1 MTEMESA
8 IRETVEKI
16 LTPEIVEKARRMA
29 LQCANADEI
38 TEIVGRSLDGTEELY
53 FTRKG
58 SFVLMRRDERGLMRM
73 EADLSNEFLLDWLD
87 RNQIHAPLS
96 CLIHDE
102 AAHVEQRSQELLDA
116 LRKEITE
123 DIAGGFIGGLRA
135 EGGRQKE
142 SLAAFLEQADK
153 DLTET

>member
-29 LQCANADEI
+29 LQCAQADEI
-38 TEIVGRSLDGTEELY
+38 TEEVGRSLDRTDELY

-58 SFVLMRRDERGLMRM
+58 AFVLMRRDERGMMRI
-73 EADLSNEFLLDWLD
+73 ESDLSNEFLLDWLE

-102 AAHVEQRSQELLDA
+102 ATHVEQRAQEFLDA
-116 LRKEITE
+116 LRKDLSERITE
-123 DIAGGFIGGLRA
+123 GLRTEEA
-135 EGGRQKE
+135 KE
-142 SLAAFLEQADK
+142 
-153 DLTET
+153 